1 MAEIVLSEQQK
12 GVVRRYVETW
22 RRWRPGIRAFAR
34 LEEDLDKR
42 YEILVDGIAVDDRP
56 GGPVITAD
64 GKDSR
69 FHAAIFGNDDTAVP
83 EMTAASIAR
92 ANEIRGFSTSLVM
105 VRNCDA
111 TIEMMM
117 GQWTSSS
124 SGSWSATGPAA
135 RCPTARRARSA

>member
-1 MAEIVLSEQQK
+1 MAEMVLSEQQK

-56 GGPVITAD
+56 DGPVISAD

-69 FHAAIFGNDDTAVP
+69 FHAAIFRNDDAAVP
-83 EMTAASIAR
+83 EMTAD
-92 ANEIRGFSTSLVM
+92 ELK
-105 VRNCDA
+105 
-111 TIEMMM
+111 
-117 GQWTSSS
+117 Q
-124 SGSWSATGPAA
+124 
-135 RCPTARRARSA
+135 ARRYIIEGRGNLPVRQWRQLRRNVAETAGAMAQSSAQ